1 MVTVGEVS
9 APYENFL
16 VPVLSPGE
24 GACAVCKRAVM
35 PGWSTCYQCGT
46 HRTVL
51 ARTADVVA
59 PIALSVKGEQRAYEL
74 SSYKNSSNLSARSRL
89 ALGIGA
95 VLWRW
100 LDRHEACVMGYAG
113 VGEFPLVV
121 PVPSTRNRADHPLPG
136 ILRNIVKPTSGRCA
150 DDILSSSPRYPG
162 DSREVHDDRFLAAR
176 RLRGEPVMIIDDQW
190 TSGGRAQSAAA
201 ALKLA
206 GSGPVAVVALGRHF
220 DRTPSGEQ
228 YQQAAERYYR
238 SARALGWNWTECCL
252 CRRP

>member
-9 APYENFL
+9 SRYENFL
-16 VPVLSPGE
+16 LPVLSPGE
-24 GACAVCKRAVM
+24 SVCAVCKRAIL

-51 ARTADVVA
+51 THTADVVA
-59 PIALSVKGEQRAYEL
+59 PVALSVKGEQWAYEL
-74 SSYKNSSNLSARSRL
+74 SSYKNSSNPSARFSL

-100 LDRHEACVMGYAG
+100 LDRHEACVIGYAG
-113 VGEFPLVV
+113 VSEFPLVV
-121 PVPSTRNRADHPLPG
+121 PVPSTRNRADHPLPD
-136 ILRNIVKPTSGRCA
+136 ILKNIVTPTSGRCA
-150 DDILSSSPRYPG
+150 NLLSPNPRYPG
-162 DSREVHDDRFLAAR
+162 DSREAHDDRFLVSR
-176 RLRGEPVMIIDDQW
+176 SLGDQPVMIIDDQW

-220 DRTPSGEQ
+220 DRAPSGEH

-252 CRRP
+252 CRHH